1 MIEVINYLKDGT
13 RVQDMTGHIVKVADA
28 EPVYNLMDKINREG
42 DYYAKQ
48 KSVKHR

>member
-1 MIEVINYLKDGT
+1 
-13 RVQDMTGHIVKVADA
+13 MTGHIVKVADA